1 MSSQYGRTAIRATS
15 HLQSGAESCPQAA
28 WAQAAE
34 KVILS
39 LESRKKVCPR
49 STFLG
54 LCSAGL
60 VRKVPAGDYI
70 DMSGNP
76 QYAIKAVQVL
86 DKCPELAQSPG
97 KLWIKVVGPDG
108 PVHNS
113 QIDVVIALWNKGL
126 IED

>member
-39 LESRKKVCPR
+39 LESRNKVCPR

-70 DMSGNP
+70 GMSENP
-76 QYAIKAVQVL
+76 RYAIKVVQIL
-86 DKCPELAQSPG
+86 TKYPELARSPG
-97 KLWIKVVGPDG
+97 KLWNKVVGPDG

-113 QIDVVIALWNKGL
+113 QMNVVIALWDEGL